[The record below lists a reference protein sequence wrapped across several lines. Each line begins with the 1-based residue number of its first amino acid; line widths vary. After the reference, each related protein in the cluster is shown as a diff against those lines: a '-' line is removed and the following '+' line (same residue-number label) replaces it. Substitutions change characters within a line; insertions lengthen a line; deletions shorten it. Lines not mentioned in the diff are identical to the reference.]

1 MSKQTS
7 IATEKTL
14 KSVFDLVNKVYAKHQ
29 DVDKIGDAVRKNTVN
44 ELKPYCKAITDE
56 LSTEAKN
63 SIDSAK
69 AWAEQVEK
77 QASTVSS
84 KVEEISEYAKGIQ
97 DVLTKAQ
104 SLQAITAT
112 LQNTISEASHQISQ
126 TVDEFKAIKES
137 LSNVVNYK
145 GSVETYNSLPT
156 ENHLGDMYNVNEA
169 DETHKCK
176 AGDNFIWNGT
186 EWDNVGGFID
196 VDSILRGGNNAVLG
210 NVDAATITAAS
221 FVGPLAGKASTAGTA
236 DRALRA
242 DICTGNAATASA
254 VAWTNITEKPSTFSP
269 SSHSHSW
276 DSITEKPTS
285 FIPTDHDQAWS
296 TITDKPAQATR
307 WPKWSEVTD
316 KPTSMPANGGT
327 ADVAKSANAVA
338 WDNVAGRPNSMAA
351 NGGTSTYANKINVN
365 CNNEIVLNRN
375 GQSNGGAYWIGYRNE
390 GSTAAITEYKFGD
403 GLSQGGLA
411 SVTAK
416 TFNGSLAWENISS
429 KPTSFTPTSHT
440 HAWSQI
446 SGKPSSLPANGGTAD
461 NSNKL
466 NGIDLNTLKHTLG
479 GNKTPA
485 LTNITG
491 NIYALDD
498 NGYHYIR
505 VTEKYSR
512 GSNEKYECYRLG
524 KYMGYA
530 EITQSIDNFDGLLV
544 QCCFLSRSVQS
555 SSIFLPT
562 WRAKQDES
570 FLMSCTQ
577 RTGQIDFADYEAIVF
592 YSDGKVYARA
602 INSKDYGCL
611 AMKSVQGVIF

>member
-1 MSKQTS
+1 MSKQAS

-56 LSTEAKN
+56 LSAEAKN
-63 SIDSAK
+63 SIDSTK

-77 QASTVSS
+77 QASTVST

-104 SLQAITAT
+104 SLQAVTAT

-254 VAWTNITEKPSTFSP
+254 VAWTNITGKPSTFSP

-285 FIPTDHDQAWS
+285 FTPTDHDQAWS

-316 KPTSMPANGGT
+316 KPISMP
-327 ADVAKSANAVA
+327 
-338 WDNVAGRPNSMAA
+338 A
-351 NGGTSTYANKINVN
+351 NGGTSTYANKVNIN

-440 HAWSQI
+440 HTWSQI

-479 GNKTPA
+479 GNKTPT
-485 LTNITG
+485 LTDITG
-491 NIYALDD
+491 NIYAFNDKSY
-498 NGYHYIR
+498 NYTR

-512 GSNEKYECYRLG
+512 TSNEKYECYSLG
-524 KYMGYA
+524 KYIGYA

-544 QCCFLSRSVQS
+544 QCCFLGPNVQDFR
-555 SSIFLPT
+555 IFLPT
-562 WRAKQDES
+562 WRAKQNES
-570 FLMSCTQ
+570 FLMSCIQ
-577 RTGQIDFADYEAIVF
+577 RYGAADFADCEAIVF
-592 YSDGKVYARA
+592 YSDGKVYAKE
-602 INSKDYGCL
+602 IKTKSNECL